1 MIALLLSLYRVFGK
15 REIKEENERE
25 YARMPVRARENTT
38 QHFKADGLSGCQ
50 LFIFPFSSDRF
61 PYERF
66 CCLQVVKDVHDC
78 FHDRPCGCKVWNA
91 TAKVCYRIRYQGIK
105 VYTL

>member
-61 PYERF
+61 SFGRF
-66 CCLQVVKDVHDC
+66 SWLQVKKDEHDC
-78 FHDRPCGCKVWNA
+78 FNDRP
-91 TAKVCYRIRYQGIK
+91 
-105 VYTL
+105 

>member
-1 MIALLLSLYRVFGK
+1 MIALLLSLYSGFGK

-25 YARMPVRARENTT
+25 YARIPVRARENTT

-61 PYERF
+61 SFGRF
-66 CCLQVVKDVHDC
+66 SWLQVVKDAHDY
-78 FHDRPCGCKVWNA
+78 FHDRP
-91 TAKVCYRIRYQGIK
+91 
-105 VYTL
+105 

>member
-15 REIKEENERE
+15 REIKEENECE

-61 PYERF
+61 SFERF
-66 CCLQVVKDVHDC
+66 CRLQVKKDERDC
-78 FHDRPCGCKVWNA
+78 LHEEIFHDRP
-91 TAKVCYRIRYQGIK
+91 
-105 VYTL
+105 

>member
-1 MIALLLSLYRVFGK
+1 MALYNKKEFPMIALLLSLYRGFGK

-50 LFIFPFSSDRF
+50 LFIFRF
-61 PYERF
+61 PSVRFSFERF
-66 CCLQVVKDVHDC
+66 SRLQVVKVEHDC
-78 FHDRPCGCKVWNA
+78 FHDRP
-91 TAKVCYRIRYQGIK
+91 
-105 VYTL
+105 

>member
-15 REIKEENERE
+15 REIKEKNERE

-50 LFIFPFSSDRF
+50 LFIFPISSNRFSF
-61 PYERF
+61 GRF
-66 CCLQVVKDVHDC
+66 CWLQVKKDEHDC
-78 FHDRPCGCKVWNA
+78 ILGH
-91 TAKVCYRIRYQGIK
+91 
-105 VYTL
+105 

>member
-1 MIALLLSLYRVFGK
+1 MIALLLSLYRGFGK

-50 LFIFPFSSDRF
+50 LFIFRFSSDRF
-61 PYERF
+61 PFKRF
-66 CCLQVVKDVHDC
+66 CWLHVKKNEHECAMIAHEVAK
-78 FHDRPCGCKVWNA
+78 CGMLPPKFA
-91 TAKVCYRIRYQGIK
+91 TA
-105 VYTL
+105 